1 MERTLLTHAEIAGDP
16 CSCPDV
22 TMTARPPR
30 RLLFCM
36 AAAQH
41 VRRPTQHHCKRWR
54 GAMMGFARIWDLL
67 YELVSQ
73 WPGKMACRIGE
84 VSSRSL
90 PCVVNTA
97 AAHKVCPVFKFF

>member
-30 RLLFCM
+30 RLLFW
-36 AAAQH
+36 H
-41 VRRPTQHHCKRWR
+41 GRPACEATDSTPLQAVARSNDGIC
-54 GAMMGFARIWDLL
+54 ADMGFVVRAG
-67 YELVSQ
+67 ELVARQNGLSN
-73 WPGKMACRIGE
+73 W
-84 VSSRSL
+84 RSFQ
-90 PCVVNTA
+90 PQSACVVNTA